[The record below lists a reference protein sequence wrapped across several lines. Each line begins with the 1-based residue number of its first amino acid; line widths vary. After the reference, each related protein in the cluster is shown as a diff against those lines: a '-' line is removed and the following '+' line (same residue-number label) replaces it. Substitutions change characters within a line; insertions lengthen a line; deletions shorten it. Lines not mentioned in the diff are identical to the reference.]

1 MADTL
6 KVLGQSAPAATTLT
20 DLYTVPAGK
29 STTISSITICNRD
42 TVAGTF
48 RITVAPAG
56 AADAVA
62 HAIFFDQALDA
73 KSTYV
78 ATLGVTLA
86 ATDKIR
92 VYGSTANFS
101 FSAFGVEVA

>member
-6 KVLGQSAPAATTLT
+6 KILGQSAPGATTLT
-20 DLYTVPAGK
+20 DLYTVPASK
-29 STTISSITICNRD
+29 SATVSSITICNRD
-42 TVAGTF
+42 ASSGTF

-56 AADAVA
+56 VTDANA

-73 KSTYV
+73 KSTFV
-78 ATLGVTLA
+78 ATLGITLA
-86 ATDKIR
+86 TTDKIR